1 MPTKYSPTPNLELN
15 TTGEM
20 PVLVSEIYSK
30 ASLELHQ
37 GDQGLELNVGK
48 MLSYTFSSTY
58 RKPSSESPKLSPL
71 IPQLAAIAVL
81 AQASRPELQLRPV
94 MYVEALGRFR
104 DRFSLLWASW
114 LRPPH
119 AAFAGAVGRQFL
131 THVRIAEV
139 REELEQR
146 GIWI

>member
-1 MPTKYSPTPNLELN
+1 MPTKYSPTHNLELN

-20 PVLVSEIYSK
+20 QVLVSEIYSK
-30 ASLELHQ
+30 AFLEQHQ
-37 GDQGLELNVGK
+37 GDQGLELSVGK
-48 MLSYTFSSTY
+48 MLSYT
-58 RKPSSESPKLSPL
+58 SESPKLSPL

-81 AQASRPELQLRPV
+81 AQASRLELQLRPV